1 MIKEEIRV
9 YKDLKF
15 MLLRLIYDYEE
26 FNVRWLI
33 SMLLKIRICE
43 LIYLNWFLWVK
54 KFISTLLKNLDRMFL
69 RLKMTK
75 FYFGNWFMKITV

>member
-54 KFISTLLKNLDRMFL
+54 KFISTLLKNLDRMVL
-69 RLKMTK
+69 RLKMMK
-75 FYFGNWFMKITV
+75 FHFGH

>member
-26 FNVRWLI
+26 FNVR
-33 SMLLKIRICE
+33 
-43 LIYLNWFLWVK
+43 
-54 KFISTLLKNLDRMFL
+54 
-69 RLKMTK
+69 
-75 FYFGNWFMKITV
+75 

>member
-15 MLLRLIYDYEE
+15 MMLRLIYDYEE

-33 SMLLKIRICE
+33 SMLLGIRICE

-54 KFISTLLKNLDRMFL
+54 MDRMVL
-69 RLKMTK
+69 RLKMSK
-75 FYFGNWFMKITV
+75 FYFCHWFMKITV